1 MPNYKPVSE
10 LGWIDFSET
19 DKQKVM
25 SVIELLK
32 PDGTVDELG
41 VGVIRNSLSDAMFPG
56 ITTIMTRAKYFF
68 IVPRIL
74 HDFASKPPGDTKAR
88 EYLRS
93 EENEIIEMLA
103 KQADYLDNSGVIGI
117 TIARHNKSKPTRHR
131 KELMRKP
138 STIYWN
144 GLRAYKIYPGDLTMA
159 HLLDAMENRAL
170 HGRMLGHQSAE
181 GETGDDRDAETSNSN
196 IFSLP
201 DYDKNW
207 KQELKIDLIPTE
219 ADFLKEKIIDNFP
232 QTLLA
237 QVLKD
242 KKNTTDFLNANSFQ
256 DMCDMPFMHN
266 LPPHTREI
274 VLTARNFWRIMYGAH
289 IRYNI
294 VLHGRHGSEQVK
306 NDCVDEWESW
316 MRAMKSFHW
325 SNFDRDLM
333 WSITKQSTHLKG
345 YTELFINQWM
355 DKIKNQDFTPEEL
368 DALVETQEERN
379 KQSRSKL
386 RLQNDEKYDSWTGI
400 SEMGFRFSNA
410 NTIISDI
417 ASKIDQ

>member
-1 MPNYKPVSE
+1 MPNYKPVSD

-41 VGVIRNSLSDAMFPG
+41 VGVIRNSLSDAIFPG

-74 HDFASKPPGDTKAR
+74 HDFASKPPRDITAR
-88 EYLRS
+88 EYLRR
-93 EENEIIEMLA
+93 EENEIIDLLSE
-103 KQADYLDNSGVIGI
+103 QANYLDNSGVIGI
-117 TIARHNKSKPTRHR
+117 TIAKHNKSKPRSHR
-131 KELMRKP
+131 KELLRKP

-159 HLLDAMENRAL
+159 HMLDAMESRAV
-170 HGRMLGHQSAE
+170 HGPMLGHQITE
-181 GETGDDRDAETSNSN
+181 GEAGDDRDAETSDSYN
-196 IFSLP
+196 FSLP

-207 KQELKIDLIPTE
+207 KQELKIDLTETE

-242 KKNTTDFLNANSFQ
+242 KNRIEDFLNANSFQ
-256 DMCDMPFMHN
+256 DMCHMPFMHH
-266 LPPHTREI
+266 LPPQTREI
-274 VLTARNFWRIMYGAH
+274 VNTAHDFWQIMYGAH

-294 VLHGRHGSEQVK
+294 VLHGRHGSEKVK
-306 NDCVDEWESW
+306 NDCSDKWERW
-316 MRAMKSFHW
+316 VREMKNFKW
-325 SNFDRDLM
+325 SAFDRDLM
-333 WSITKQSTHLKG
+333 WIITKQSSHLKG
-345 YTELFINQWM
+345 FTELFINQWM
-355 DKIKNQDFTPEEL
+355 DKIKNNDFASDEL
-368 DALVETQEERN
+368 DALVEAQEARN

-386 RLQNDEKYDSWTGI
+386 RLQNDEKYDKWTGI
-400 SEMGFRFSNA
+400 GEMGFRFSNA
-410 NTIISDI
+410 KTIIRDI
-417 ASKIDQ
+417 ASKID

>member
-1 MPNYKPVSE
+1 MPHHKPESE

-68 IVPRIL
+68 IVPRVL
-74 HDFASKPPGDTKAR
+74 HDLTSKPPADITVR

-103 KQADYLDNSGVIGI
+103 KQADYNEDSGVIGI
-117 TIARHNKSKPTRHR
+117 TIAKHNKSKPRRHR

-159 HLLDAMENRAL
+159 HLLDALENRAL
-170 HGRMLGHQSAE
+170 HSRALGHQSTE
-181 GETGDDRDAETSNSN
+181 GETGDDRDAETSYSN
-196 IFSLP
+196 VFSLP
-201 DYDKNW
+201 DYNKNW
-207 KQELKIDLIPTE
+207 KQELKIELTLTE
-219 ADFLKEKIIDNFP
+219 ADFLKEKIIDNYP

-237 QVLKD
+237 QVLKE

-256 DMCDMPFMHN
+256 DMCDMPFMQN
-266 LPPHTREI
+266 LPDHTHEI
-274 VLTARNFWRIMYGAH
+274 VYTARDFWRIMYGAH

-294 VLHGRHGSEQVK
+294 ILHSRHGSEQVK
-306 NDCVDEWESW
+306 NDCADTWTSW
-316 MRAMKSFHW
+316 VREMSSFQW
-325 SNFDRDLM
+325 NNFDRELM
-333 WSITKQSTHLKG
+333 WSITKQSTHLKRF
-345 YTELFINQWM
+345 TEHFINQWM
-355 DKIKNQDFTPEEL
+355 DKIKNQDFAPHEL
-368 DALVETQEERN
+368 DILVEEQEANN

-386 RLQNDEKYDSWTGI
+386 RLQNDEKYDKWTGI
-400 SEMGFRFSNA
+400 SAMGFRFSNA
-410 NTIISDI
+410 KTIISDI
-417 ASKIDQ
+417 ASKIYQ